1 MNNQRGDKQMRET
14 IWLSEKNKETTKQVA
29 KVLAEAKATC
39 SDVRA
44 ILSAVWDYLEVTAA
58 EDAGDAR

>member
-1 MNNQRGDKQMRET
+1 MRET

-29 KVLAEAKATC
+29 KVLAEAKASC

-58 EDAGDAR
+58 KDAGDAR